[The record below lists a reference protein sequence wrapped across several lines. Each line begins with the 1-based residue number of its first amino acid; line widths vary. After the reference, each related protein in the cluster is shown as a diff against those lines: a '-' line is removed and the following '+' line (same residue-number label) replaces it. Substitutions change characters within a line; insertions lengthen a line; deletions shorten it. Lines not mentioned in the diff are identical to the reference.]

1 MWSHGV
7 RRDLL
12 PTQTTK
18 NIKVQNYKLT
28 LLKCITLLYR
38 QSLMDVT
45 DGNND
50 LVKTILDTILT
61 DAPDL
66 NFNGH
71 NEIKELKT
79 FCTDILTGKESIS
92 KELILQRLKF
102 TLQND
107 EKLYTAIEQGIEP
120 DYDDGT
126 NKRVI
131 ISLIK
136 YLNNYYKEH
145 VLTNLIAKAS
155 IDLKFNR
162 SKIANVFEY
171 VSALMTQLEPLS
183 SNTSIKDPALV
194 GEIDFVNE
202 DSVSAVFSDIK
213 KSASGSVVFKTGWV
227 AFNKMTQGGI
237 RRGEFIT
244 LSALQHKYKTGFT
257 LSLFMQ
263 LALHNKPSVT
273 IEGKKPL
280 LLRISFE
287 DSLVNNMQFMYQ
299 YLRCHDQTPFDPM
312 ELQTVAPSDMSKYII
327 RRLTVNGFHIK
338 MLRVDPTQ
346 WSYKDICNKVIELE
360 ALGYEVQV
368 TMVDYLALVPTT
380 GCTMGATGMD
390 RRDQFRRIRAF
401 FSAKNIAFI
410 TPHQLSTESKMI
422 IRAGVVPECNFVKE
436 VAERGYFDGCKTL
449 DQEMDLELY
458 IHLFQHKRKT
468 YLAVQRGKHRLPTMV
483 DPDDKYFMMPF
494 VSKNMPILEDPED
507 HDNSIKVLPKE
518 GDGANSGSNILE
530 EMLR

>member
-1 MWSHGV
+1 M
-7 RRDLL
+7 
-12 PTQTTK
+12 
-18 NIKVQNYKLT
+18 QNYKLV

-38 QSLMDVT
+38 QSLMDVA
-45 DGNND
+45 DSNND
-50 LVKTILDTILT
+50 LVRTILDTIIT
-61 DAPDL
+61 DTPDL

-79 FCTDILTGKESIS
+79 FCMEILSGKESVT

-155 IDLKFNR
+155 ADLKFNR
-162 SKIANVFEY
+162 SKISNVFEY
-171 VSALMTQLEPLS
+171 VSNLMTQLEPLS

-213 KSASGSVVFKTGWV
+213 KSASGTVIFKTGWV
-227 AFNKMTQGGI
+227 ALNKMLQGGF
-237 RRGEFIT
+237 RRGEFVM
-244 LSALQHKYKTGFT
+244 LDALQHKYKTGFT
-257 LSLFMQ
+257 LSIFMQ
-263 LALHNKPSVT
+263 IALHNKPSV
-273 IEGKKPL
+273 IVEGKKPL

-299 YLRCHDQTPFDPM
+299 YLRCHDETTFSPA
-312 ELQTVAPSDMSKYII
+312 ELSTVAPADMSKYII
-327 RRLTVNGFHIK
+327 QRLTVNGFHIK
-338 MLRVDPTQ
+338 MMRVDPTQ
-346 WSYKDICNKVIELE
+346 WSYRDICNKVIELE
-360 ALGYEVQV
+360 ALGYDVQLA
-368 TMVDYLALVPTT
+368 MVDYLALVPTT

-436 VAERGYFDGCKTL
+436 VAEKGYTDGSRTL
-449 DQEMDLELY
+449 DQEIDLEIY

-468 YLAVQRGKHRLPTMV
+468 YLAVQRGKHRLPTVV
-483 DPDDKYFMMPF
+483 DQDDKYFMLPF
-494 VSKNMPILEDPED
+494 TSKNMPILEDKD
-507 HDNSIKVLPKE
+507 GHDSSIKVLPRE
-518 GDGANSGSNILE
+518 GDGANSSSTILE

>member
-1 MWSHGV
+1 M
-7 RRDLL
+7 
-12 PTQTTK
+12 
-18 NIKVQNYKLT
+18 NNYKLV

-38 QSLMDVT
+38 QSLMDAA
-45 DGNND
+45 DSNND
-50 LVKTILDTILT
+50 LVKTTLETITT
-61 DAPDL
+61 DGPEL

-71 NEIKELKT
+71 NEIKELKN
-79 FCTDILTGKESIS
+79 FCSDILTGKESLS

-107 EKLYTAIEQGIEP
+107 EKLYISIEQGIEP
-120 DYDDGT
+120 DYDEGT

-131 ISLIK
+131 ISLVK

-145 VLTNLIAKAS
+145 VITTLINKAS
-155 IDLKFNR
+155 VDIKFNR
-162 SKIANVFEY
+162 SKIGNLFEY
-171 VSALMTQLEPLS
+171 VGNMMTQLEPLS
-183 SNTSIKDPALV
+183 SNSSIKDPALV

-213 KSASGSVVFKTGWV
+213 KSASGTVVFKTGWS
-227 AFNKMTQGGI
+227 ALNRMLQGGF
-237 RRGEFIT
+237 RRGEFVV
-244 LSALQHKYKTGFT
+244 LPALQHKYKTGFT
-257 LSLFMQ
+257 LSTFMQ
-263 LALHNKPSVT
+263 IALHNKPSVAV
-273 IEGKKPL
+273 EGKKPL

-287 DSLVNNMQFMYQ
+287 DSLTNNIQFMYQ
-299 YLRCHDQTPFDPM
+299 YLRCHDETPFRAE
-312 ELQTVAPSDMSKYII
+312 ELTTVAPADMSKYII

-346 WSYKDICNKVIELE
+346 WTYKDICNKVIELE
-360 ALGYEVQV
+360 ALGYDVQL

-380 GCTMGATGMD
+380 GCTAGATGMD

-436 VAERGYFDGCKTL
+436 VAERGYYDGAKTL
-449 DQEMDLELY
+449 DQEVDLEIYL
-458 IHLFQHKRKT
+458 HLFQHKRKT

-483 DPDDKYFMMPF
+483 DQDDKYFMLPFMSKDMPL
-494 VSKNMPILEDPED
+494 LEDPEG
-507 HDNSIKVLPKE
+507 HDNSLKVLPRD
-518 GDGANSGSNILE
+518 GDAANSGSKILE